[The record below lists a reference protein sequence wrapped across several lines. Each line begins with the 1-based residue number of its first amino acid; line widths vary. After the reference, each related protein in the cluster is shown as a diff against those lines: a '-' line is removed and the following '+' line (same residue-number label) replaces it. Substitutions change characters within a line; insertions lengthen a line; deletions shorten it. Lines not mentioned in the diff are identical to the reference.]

1 VFPVAVNGLLT
12 AAQDPPAPAALP
24 PNLALQ
30 ATATASSEYNP
41 QNYGARLA
49 IDGQIPGPGSQAE
62 DVGRAWCV
70 QGDTHRNG
78 AEFTL
83 EWPAPVTVA
92 SLVYWGRTAWFAEE
106 CWKGYEL
113 RLDDGPEPVA
123 RGEFRRG
130 HGPQGVSLPAPAAV
144 RRLTLTFTSSY
155 GGANPGASEIQVYGE
170 ALAAERLPAFH
181 PLENGPPSMLELLE
195 VKETPEMRRRLLAAE
210 LGFRR
215 LVLIRRHEL
224 NPSHVYTQHV
234 EGFQPGG
241 GLYAWQPTPEGG
253 TLTRLV
259 DSPEG
264 EILDCDVSYDGTEIL
279 FSWRQNP
286 ALGYQLFRIR
296 ADGTG
301 LTRIT
306 DGPHHNYNAC
316 WLPDGGI
323 AFLSTRRPQ
332 FAYCWVSPVGTLCR
346 IQADGSAFREL
357 SANYLNDFTPSVL
370 NDGRIVYGRWEYVDR
385 PAIPIQSLW
394 SINPDG
400 TGLAVYY
407 GNRVL
412 SPATFLEPRAIP
424 GATRVMC
431 ILTAHNG
438 PCRGGLGVL
447 DRRYGVNAQEA
458 ILNLTPEVDIGRVD
472 QGSGNHVRGPWENPW
487 PLDERHLLISFRGT
501 AVVRDWSGSEQAVI
515 ARPNGGCGYY
525 SPQPLQPRAR
535 PPVIPSALPDDVAS
549 AADGT
554 RWATLV
560 LQDVY
565 RGLEPQVRRG
575 EVARLR
581 IVEEMGKAVRADV
594 SHRAFG
600 FQFPVISCGA
610 TYACKK
616 VWGEVA
622 VAADGSACFQ
632 VPAGVPIYFE
642 ALDADGQAV
651 QRMRSFTHLMPGE
664 SQSCIGCH
672 EPRHGT
678 AAPGR
683 PSTATAPAV
692 RPTAPE
698 WGGPKGF
705 SYAEV
710 VQPVLDRHCTSC
722 HAPPTPAGKVDLTG
736 DRTDFF
742 NVSYES
748 LARGREGGQF
758 GYGSP
763 YVSWVP
769 TYNGHEANILQIT
782 PKAWGSPASRL
793 ADILLRHHPD
803 KDGKPRVQLAEAERR
818 RLLAW
823 MDLNVPYYGTSETSH
838 PDREGCRRLYPAEL
852 DTVLADVARRRCGEC
867 HPNGTLP
874 RPVWTR
880 ITNPQWNTFLTAPLA
895 KAAGGSE
902 ACGRAVFATAEDPDY
917 RAILRTFEP
926 VAEDLKAR
934 PRTDMPGATAD
945 TSVSR
950 SCL

>member
-1 VFPVAVNGLLT
+1 LVLAVST
-12 AAQDPPAPAALP
+12 ALAALAQNSAGP
-24 PNLALQ
+24 SPLPENLALR
-30 ATATASSEYNP
+30 AAVSASSEYNTTS
-41 QNYGARLA
+41 YAARFA
-49 IDGQIPGPGSQAE
+49 VDGQIPGAGSQAE
-62 DVGRAWCV
+62 DQGRAWCV
-70 QGDTHRNG
+70 QGDTHRQG
-78 AEFTL
+78 ATFTF
-83 EWPAPVTVA
+83 EWPEPVTVA
-92 SLVYWGRTAWFAEE
+92 TLVYWGRTAWFAEE

-113 RLDDGPEPVA
+113 RLDGAAEPVA
-123 RGEFRRG
+123 RGEFRQG
-130 HGPQGVSLPAPAAV
+130 HGPQLVVLPTPSALRKLV
-144 RRLTLTFTSSY
+144 LTFTSSY

-170 ALAAERLPAFH
+170 ALTAERLPAFRA
-181 PLENGPPSMLELLE
+181 LSAGPPSTLEFVE
-195 VKETPEMRRRLLAAE
+195 VKETPELRRQLLAGE
-210 LGFRR
+210 LGFQR
-215 LVLIRRHEL
+215 LALIRRHEL

-234 EGFQPGG
+234 EGFQAGG
-241 GLYAWQPTPEGG
+241 GLYTWQAAAEGG
-253 TLTRLV
+253 VLTRLV
-259 DSPEG
+259 DSPDG

-279 FSWRQNP
+279 FSWRQTP
-286 ALGYQLFRIR
+286 ELGYQLFRVQ
-296 ADGTG
+296 ADGSG

-346 IQADGSAFREL
+346 IQPDGSDFREL

-424 GATRVMC
+424 NSTRVMC

-458 ILNLTPEVDIGRVD
+458 ILNLTPEIDIGRVD
-472 QGSGNHVRGPWENPW
+472 QGSGNNVRGPFENPW
-487 PLDERHLLISFRGT
+487 PLDEKHLLISLRGT
-501 AVVRDWSGSEQAVI
+501 AVVRDWGGAEQAII
-515 ARPNGGCGYY
+515 ARPDDGCGYY
-525 SPQPLQPRAR
+525 SPQPLQPRFR
-535 PPVIPSALPDDVAS
+535 PPAIPSTLPVEAPAD
-549 AADGT
+549 ADGT

-565 RGLEPQVRRG
+565 RGLAPQVRRG

-581 IVEEMGKAVRADV
+581 IIEEMGKAVRADLN
-594 SHRAFG
+594 HRAFG

-616 VWGEVA
+616 VWGEVE

-632 VPAGVPIYFE
+632 VPAGVPLYFE
-642 ALDADGQAV
+642 ALDGTGRAL

-664 SQSCIGCH
+664 TQSCIGCH
-672 EPRHGT
+672 EPRAGA

-683 PSTATAPAV
+683 PASATLPAV
-692 RPTAPE
+692 RPTVPE

-710 VQPVLDRHCTSC
+710 VQPVLDRHCVSC
-722 HAPPTPAGKVDLTG
+722 HAPPTPAGRLDLSA
-736 DRTDFF
+736 DLTDFF
-742 NVSYES
+742 NVSYDT

-763 YVSWVP
+763 YVSWIP
-769 TYNGHEANILQIT
+769 TYNGHEGNILQIA
-782 PKAWGSPASRL
+782 PKTWGSPASRL
-793 ADILLRHHPD
+793 ADVILSGHPD
-803 KDGKPRVQLAEAERR
+803 RDGKPRLQLDDAARR
-818 RLLAW
+818 RVFAW
-823 MDLNVPYYGTSETSH
+823 IDLNVPYYGTSETSH
-838 PDREGCRRLYPAEL
+838 PDREGCRRIYPADL
-852 DTVLADVARRRCGEC
+852 DRVLEDVGRRRCGEC
-867 HPNGTLP
+867 HANGAVP
-874 RPVWTR
+874 RAVWTR
-880 ITNPQWNTFLTAPLA
+880 ITQPQWNTFLTAPLA

-902 ACGRAVFATAEDPDY
+902 ACGRAVFASPDDPDY

-926 VAEDLKAR
+926 AATELKAR
-934 PRTDMPGATAD
+934 PRTDMPGAVAD
-945 TSVSR
+945 TSVNR